1 MTMMKI
7 PFQIREMGYDQA
19 QVDSYLQKFADEYNR
34 LQLAYNELNDQSNK
48 PANRQPDMN
57 MQAISKALVD
67 AEVKALQIIED
78 AKSQASQITQTAYL
92 ELGQIQQQ
100 KERTMSELTELYNRL
115 REMFPVNV

>member
-7 PFQIREMGYDQA
+7 PFQTQEMGYDQA

-34 LQLAYNELNDQSNK
+34 LQLAYNELNDQNNK
-48 PANRQPDMN
+48 PANQQPDMN

-78 AKSQASQITQTAYL
+78 AKSQATQITGAAYL